1 MGLQLVKSRMLVE
14 GSPFH
19 YWIAVDYGY
28 LFPSFL
34 RPREIWMY
42 PACWRSSCWRGCH
55 SGLISWRYFFL
66 GNQLRLCGFCCSC
79 GSCCLGGRL
88 IFFQGDVVHSSHL
101 GLVWGGV
108 GQGVRWGQVAIYQAK
123 AAQFLC
129 TPTCPP
135 PLQTLAFF
143 NLATYSN
150 CWNSLLQYSLCG
162 LLASSQ
168 ASSLK
173 TSNQEK
179 NQRNAAT
186 NQPI

>member
-1 MGLQLVKSRMLVE
+1 MLAWLPQWFDLLE
-14 GSPFH
+14 
-19 YWIAVDYGY
+19 I
-28 LFPSFL
+28 LFPWKPIKALWLLLFL
-34 RPREIWMY
+34 R
-42 PACWRSSCWRGCH
+42 
-55 SGLISWRYFFL
+55 FL
-66 GNQLRLCGFCCSC
+66 DSC